1 MRGAD
6 LGPVKVDHV
15 QPDAFFGQG
24 GGIEQKVAEIA
35 VAVVEAAPV
44 HAGAGHGEGAD
55 DAVPEFVRRRVL
67 LPVAAEIL
75 QGDHADQVLGH
86 EEGLHAGGI
95 DAADAERAGGH
106 GGDAELG
113 EERDGEIFV
122 GGAYDGELELQKILP
137 NLAPADGP
145 VKLDEVGFAVHA
157 EPHGPAVLHV
167 AEDLALHGERV
178 TEGVLAPG
186 FLKGVGEIEL
196 FHAETPVSAAGG
208 GT

>member
-1 MRGAD
+1 MCFMANFSIKMFHLLKVGF
-6 LGPVKVDHV
+6 LGREVLCIMEYLRFSILICSSFLDHL
-15 QPDAFFGQG
+15 PGNQG
-24 GGIEQKVAEIA
+24 EQALK
-35 VAVVEAAPV
+35 
-44 HAGAGHGEGAD
+44 EGN
-55 DAVPEFVRRRVL
+55 
-67 LPVAAEIL
+67 
-75 QGDHADQVLGH
+75 
-86 EEGLHAGGI
+86 
-95 DAADAERAGGH
+95 
-106 GGDAELG
+106 
-113 EERDGEIFV
+113 GEIFV